1 MITFRTFKSAKEY
14 YMGLYHYNDVSE
26 FWVLRTES
34 PRVLR
39 ELQCSVIFVLSFK
52 LLGEGALKTAEI

>member
-1 MITFRTFKSAKEY
+1 
-14 YMGLYHYNDVSE
+14 MGLYHHNDVQE

-39 ELQCSVIFVLSFK
+39 ELECSVIFVLSFK
-52 LLGEGALKTAEI
+52 LLGEVALKTTEI